1 MFFKIIIKF
10 LIFLF
15 CAICIQ
21 KSFAQE
27 VRVINNKGTINTLVK
42 NKYTTSNI
50 EPIDPLEGDIWFDNT
65 DSINIITKIYDK
77 TSTSWLKINL
87 KRLQDDDADTSISV
101 EKITDEDII
110 RFQTLGTERM
120 LINSLGNVAIG
131 NSNPYAQAILDL
143 TNTQKFGFLLPTEL
157 KPIDILTPTD
167 GMLMYSS
174 QNKNAY
180 LRAGNAWKPITF
192 NSVTNELI
200 FEGTGAD
207 SNFYYVSL
215 IINNDWKV
223 IKYNKSD
230 VNVELEATISNNAG
244 QTSQPTTLTE
254 CQALTYN

>member
-1 MFFKIIIKF
+1 MFLKAAQKI
-10 LIFLF
+10 LIFILF
-15 CAICIQ
+15 ANCMH
-21 KSFAQE
+21 KTVAQE
-27 VRVINNKGTINTLVK
+27 IRVIDNKGTLKTAINNRV
-42 NKYTTSNI
+42 TSSSTS
-50 EPIDPLEGDIWFDNT
+50 PLLPLEGDVWFDNT

>member
-1 MFFKIIIKF
+1 MFLKATHKF
-10 LIFLF
+10 LIFILF
-15 CAICIQ
+15 AICMH
-21 KSFAQE
+21 KTVAQE
-27 VRVINNKGTINTLVK
+27 IRVIDNKGTLKTAINNNV
-42 NKYTTSNI
+42 TSSSTS
-50 EPIDPLEGDIWFDNT
+50 PLLPLEGDVWFDNT
-65 DSINIITKIYDK
+65 DVNNIVTKIYDG
-77 TSTSWLKINL
+77 TSWILVNTKVN
-87 KRLQDDDADTSISV
+87 KLQDIDGDTKIEV
-101 EKITDEDII
+101 EKNLDEDII

-157 KPIDILTPTD
+157 IPIDILTPTD

-230 VNVELEATISNNAG
+230 VNAEVEATISNNAG